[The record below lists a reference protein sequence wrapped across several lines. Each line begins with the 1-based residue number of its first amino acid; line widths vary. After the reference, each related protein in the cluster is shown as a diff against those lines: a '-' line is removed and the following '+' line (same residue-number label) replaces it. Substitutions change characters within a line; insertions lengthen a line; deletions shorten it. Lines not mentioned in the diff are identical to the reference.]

1 MQQTY
6 CTVQEAQFDNVAEAV
21 TLSDVIAASLVIE
34 QHRGYPLIQPATE
47 LQWRPWLS
55 RGGSP
60 VAPGRPSTAVTEVKL
75 NGGDDQS
82 ADATITDGV
91 LHIAGA
97 VAYADKADITADWG
111 DGSRGRSITAPAEL
125 TADARTV
132 ANPSPAPDWW
142 RAGTMLVW
150 DDEPIRIDDVDELT
164 TSLTRGR
171 SPVAHAADVTVHQVH
186 VPEALRRGCAAVAR
200 RVSWSV
206 STVEA
211 RTSRDDRGSSEPL
224 DLLAGLGPLL
234 DP

>member
-21 TLSDVIAASLVIE
+21 TLSDVIAASAVIQE
-34 QHRGYPLIQPATE
+34 HRGYPLIEPATQRRIVPNRTGRAPVVLPRPLTDVDTVE
-47 LQWRPWLS
+47 LDD
-55 RGGSP
+55 
-60 VAPGRPSTAVTEVKL
+60 
-75 NGGDDQS
+75 GGDQADDASFVETVLRIDGEVVYAGS
-82 ADATITDGV
+82 ANIRG
-91 LHIAGA
+91 
-97 VAYADKADITADWG
+97 DWG
-111 DGSRGRSITAPAEL
+111 DGRRGTSITAPAEL

-150 DDEPIRIDDVDELT
+150 DDEPIRIDDVDADT
-164 TSLTRGR
+164 TSLTRGG
-171 SPVAHAADVTVHQVH
+171 SASAHSASATVYQVH